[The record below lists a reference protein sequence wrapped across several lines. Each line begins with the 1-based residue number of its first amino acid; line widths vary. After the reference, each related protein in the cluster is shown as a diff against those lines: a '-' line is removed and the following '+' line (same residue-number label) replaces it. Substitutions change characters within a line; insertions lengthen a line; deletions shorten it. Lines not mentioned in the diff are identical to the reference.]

1 VKFRTLFSQATYI
14 IILIVTILM
23 TICILYVNQKM
34 QTTTEVN
41 EQRYT
46 WQILNNTIKQTDSFF
61 EKNETMFVEL
71 SKFASLLENDT
82 TLLRTTLTQ
91 LLENNSELRST
102 FIHFYDSTKKLQLYL
117 IRDKNQIQKAV
128 LSEYISEMKQKSLQ
142 DHFEKNNNHPFW
154 DNPTISVTDDHA
166 YINLYV
172 PFYDKSKRLK
182 GFIGFNMNLKWV
194 DSILNSVITFYE
206 KDAHA
211 FIFMMSQDGY
221 VISTAGN
228 LRIKKNDNLIEASKD
243 DLPFT
248 SMLYNMRNRET
259 DCIKLKSNFIETS
272 NMFFFKSLTNK
283 RISIA
288 LSFNKNQ
295 SMTVWTRQFIMI
307 LSVLIFFLG
316 IITLWFWLYLKNRYK
331 IVNNLEECLQEIEKG
346 STTAV
351 LPSPS
356 FHQDLQRL
364 YYSIEKMQ
372 KGISMRNE
380 ERTYSTRAEEYKK
393 NEIENAQRI
402 RMYFY
407 SSAFRVYPEY
417 LANKIKQYVKKDYLS
432 DSVGGDFHDY
442 FSISPQ
448 QICFITGTVSR
459 SKKET
464 SNIQTAMDI
473 IMTMTL
479 LRSNFKIYSSLYQSV
494 FSLNNDLYLQNNGR
508 FTINAFIGVFNC
520 ETGVLESVSAGAPT
534 PYMIAHRSIFHFP
547 EQNGLPLASR
557 RNEEYSIGKKEL
569 SNGDMLL
576 IFTEGVVSR
585 QNINTEKYGEVR
597 LQQTMR
603 AISMMDPE
611 MFVEKIA
618 ENIND
623 FTKGQPSQVDDYT
636 LFAIKY
642 NKT

>member
-1 VKFRTLFSQATYI
+1 
-14 IILIVTILM
+14 M